1 MKTIPVKTNEWQ
13 FCKQGKKFPS
23 PLNRRGWRFE
33 ETICLKNSSSLPF
46 FFISQRLKLRE
57 IVLGGF
63 LSKKKTKLENLERER
78 ERGAWKH
85 RNKSEED

>member
-1 MKTIPVKTNEWQ
+1 
-13 FCKQGKKFPS
+13 
-23 PLNRRGWRFE
+23 
-33 ETICLKNSSSLPF
+33 
-46 FFISQRLKLRE
+46 LKLRE